1 MFLNNCLDKLSLY
14 LHTIVKHSFCGFAI
28 SVMTFSGIGRCL
40 VIQKILYIIKTALY
54 SHIFVCKY
62 KAENRI

>member
-14 LHTIVKHSFCGFAI
+14 LHIIVKHTFCGFAI

-40 VIQKILYIIKTALY
+40 VI
-54 SHIFVCKY
+54 
-62 KAENRI
+62 